1 MFWVPGGGGEV
12 PGGGVEV
19 GRGGGEVPPPG
30 HNFYIGS
37 TSTITCTA
45 LKLGCL

>member
-19 GRGGGEVPPPG
+19 GRGGGEVPPV